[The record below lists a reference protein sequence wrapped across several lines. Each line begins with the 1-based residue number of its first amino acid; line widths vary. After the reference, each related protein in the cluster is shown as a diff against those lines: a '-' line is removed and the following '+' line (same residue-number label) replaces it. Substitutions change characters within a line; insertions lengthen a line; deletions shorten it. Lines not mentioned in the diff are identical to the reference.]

1 MTLHLGYMRI
11 MNFNVCLFF
20 MRCSSS
26 SYSNLCVG
34 FHVNLF
40 NVCEKIARP
49 HTRTRCGTH
58 AHIKC
63 GTPTHLHVVRNAR
76 PHAHIFYSFFSVLL
90 WKEWVLHNIMHSF
103 LLGYHLFFFIFFWQ
117 MLKMAERNLGKNQ
130 QAFLRIFSF
139 RVCHKIE

>member
-49 HTRTRCGTH
+49 HTRTRSGTH

-63 GTPTHLHVVRNAR
+63 GTPTHLRMVQNAR
-76 PHAHIFYSFFSVLL
+76 LLAHIFFSVCCYE
-90 WKEWVLHNIMHSF
+90 KSGVLHNIMHSF
-103 LLGYHLFFFIFFWQ
+103 FIGLSSFFLYFFWQ
-117 MLKMAERNLGKNQ
+117 MLKMAERNLEKINKL
-130 QAFLRIFSF
+130 FCELSF
-139 RVCHKIE
+139 

>member
-1 MTLHLGYMRI
+1 MMTLHLGYMRI

-49 HTRTRCGTH
+49 HTRTRCGTL
-58 AHIKC
+58 
-63 GTPTHLHVVRNAR
+63 TLLHVVLNAR
-76 PHAHIFYSFFSVLL
+76 SHAHIFFSVCCYEKSGFYIILCTPFYWAIIFFS
-90 WKEWVLHNIMHSF
+90 
-103 LLGYHLFFFIFFWQ
+103 LFFFDKCWKWQ
-117 MLKMAERNLGKNQ
+117 RETWEKINKLVCVL
-130 QAFLRIFSF
+130 SF
-139 RVCHKIE
+139 